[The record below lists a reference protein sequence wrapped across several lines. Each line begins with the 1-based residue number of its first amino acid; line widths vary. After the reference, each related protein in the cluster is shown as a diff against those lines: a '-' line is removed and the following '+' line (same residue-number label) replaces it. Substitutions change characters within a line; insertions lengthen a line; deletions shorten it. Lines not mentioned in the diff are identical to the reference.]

1 MIMRK
6 YFEPSTFKSM
16 ESAYG
21 GSQSFPKI
29 PETQAPAFCQPASS
43 SSSAVFLASQHVHVL
58 SIRTSWPVSVVWVT
72 LSTLVAIMSLVSLVQ
87 PEWLVRERTDT
98 PRPPLTY
105 DPDDLEYMLG
115 LYGACYR
122 DDPENGPVLVP
133 GDALCFRFREDDASP
148 LQREEASAGEGA
160 DPRFPSSTWH
170 ASFLLFSFGSAV
182 LCIGAVLA
190 ILSLAMEGTSNRKAA
205 AVVIGRAQGAG
216 GKDTPFIFTKAGIL
230 YLVRY

>member
-1 MIMRK
+1 MIMRQDS
-6 YFEPSTFKSM
+6 EPSNFKSV
-16 ESAYG
+16 ESAHG
-21 GSQSFPKI
+21 GSQSFPKLI
-29 PETQAPAFCQPASS
+29 RKHKRQHSANRPHGLPQLCSS
-43 SSSAVFLASQHVHVL
+43 LPSMCTCS

-122 DDPENGPVLVP
+122 DAQENGPVLVP
-133 GDALCFRFREDDASP
+133 GDALCYRFREDDASP
-148 LQREEASAGEGA
+148 FQREEASAGEGV
-160 DPRFPSSTWH
+160 DPRFPSRTWH

-205 AVVIGRAQGAG
+205 AAVIGHAQGAG
-216 GKDTPFIFTKAGIL
+216 GKDTPS
-230 YLVRY
+230 YLQKRECST

>member
-205 AVVIGRAQGAG
+205 AVVIGHAQGAG